1 MRRLWHTPWRFL
13 LMMGTFI
20 PLYVG
25 YLWLWIRHRYLGW
38 KVPAER
44 WRRAHVKNAARFYRL
59 AVRMKG
65 GLIKVGQIISTRVD
79 IMPQEWIDGLEGL
92 QDRVDPLPWKRIAR
106 HLEAEFGAPPDQLFE
121 AIGHHAVAAA
131 SFGQVHRAKTHDGRD
146 VALKVKYAD
155 IDMKLSCDLF
165 VFRCAVPLFNVF
177 IPKVDLRVINRE
189 VAQALV
195 TELDYRKEAEHT
207 RIIGENLKAVP
218 GVVVPEVVDAFTTE
232 SVICTTYFEGIK
244 ITDTQAR
251 RAAGLE
257 EHAIIQKV
265 IEAYAQ
271 MFFIDGVFQ
280 SDPHPGN
287 LFVRQG
293 TEGLELCILDF
304 GQVKV
309 LPKDFQRKLI
319 MASIAFMGRDVD
331 GFAKAVVA
339 MDVLSAKDVET
350 AKPLLREFFEELYEL
365 SPAEL
370 KQLDP
375 EAMKDKIMEV
385 VDRIDGLTIPQ
396 DIVLYGR
403 AFGLLAG
410 VIAALDP
417 EVNGILVAKPM
428 IMQAL
433 MRPENFAPLPAA
445 PKPSAEVPP
454 AVAAP
459 A

>member
-1 MRRLWHTPWRFL
+1 MRKLWHTPWRFT
-13 LMMGTFI
+13 LMMGTFV
-20 PLYVG
+20 PLYMG
-25 YLWLWIRHRYLGW
+25 YLWLWIRHSKLGW
-38 KVPAER
+38 KVPAEK
-44 WRRAHVKNAARFYRL
+44 WRQTHVKNARRFYRL

-79 IMPQEWIDGLEGL
+79 IMPREWIDGLEGL
-92 QDRVDPLPWKRIAR
+92 QDRVDPLPWKRIDK
-106 HLEAEFGAPPDQLFE
+106 HLTKELGAPPDEVFDE
-121 AIGHHAVAAA
+121 IGHEAVAAA
-131 SFGQVHRAKTHDGRD
+131 SFGQVHRATTREGTD

-165 VFRCAVPLFNVF
+165 VFKCAVPLFNIFV
-177 IPKVDLRVINRE
+177 PKVDLKVIHRE

-195 TELDYRKEAEHT
+195 TELDYRQEAEHT
-207 RIIGENLKAVP
+207 RMIGENLKAVP
-218 GVVVPEVVDAFTTE
+218 GIVVPEVIEEYTTE

-244 ITDTQAR
+244 ITNTEAR

-257 EHAIIQKV
+257 EKAIIQKI
-265 IEAYAQ
+265 IEAYAH

-293 TEGLELCILDF
+293 EEGLEICILDF

-319 MASIAFMGRDVD
+319 MASIAFMGRDIDNFSKAIVD
-331 GFAKAVVA
+331 

-350 AKPLLREFFEELYEL
+350 AKPLLTEFFEELYEL

-370 KQLDP
+370 KELDP
-375 EAMKDKIMEV
+375 EAMKEKIMAV
-385 VDRIDGLTIPQ
+385 VDRIDGVTIPQ

-417 EVNGILVAKPM
+417 EVNGIIVAKPM

-433 MRPENFAPLPAA
+433 MRPENFAPAPEPEETGADVGAAVPA
-445 PKPSAEVPP
+445 
-454 AVAAP
+454 
-459 A
+459 